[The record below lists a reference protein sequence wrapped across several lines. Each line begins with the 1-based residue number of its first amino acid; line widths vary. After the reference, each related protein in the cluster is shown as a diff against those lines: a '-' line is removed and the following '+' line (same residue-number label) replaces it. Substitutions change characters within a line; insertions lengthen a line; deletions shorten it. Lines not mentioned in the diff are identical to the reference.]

1 MSKKTT
7 SQPQDQQLD
16 DEAVQNLARYF
27 DALIEAD
34 QQQKY
39 DAKRTGERPNG
50 LTGKDDNQVPISI
63 ITGTRT
69 KKGNK

>member
-1 MSKKTT
+1 MSDQSK
-7 SQPQDQQLD
+7 DQQLD
-16 DEAVQNLARYF
+16 DEAVQNLARFF

-69 KKGNK
+69 KRGTK